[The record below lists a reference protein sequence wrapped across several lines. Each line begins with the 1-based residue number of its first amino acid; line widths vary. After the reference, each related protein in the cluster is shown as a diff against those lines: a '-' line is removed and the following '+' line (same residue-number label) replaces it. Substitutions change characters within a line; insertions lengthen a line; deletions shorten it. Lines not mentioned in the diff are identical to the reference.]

1 MNSLASQISKLDD
14 YTQILNRIM
23 VYISGFALTFMTVM
37 IVVDVFLRFVFNAP
51 LEATVEMSELI
62 EPYVVFLPFA
72 YTLAKGRHVR
82 VTLITSRFS
91 KTPRIFTEILVY
103 IIDAIFFALLCCY
116 SWLEFWHSFKIQEI
130 MLAAIK
136 LPWWAGKFAMPLGMF
151 VIVIQCILLLLLIL
165 SKIKE
170 TKG

>member
-1 MNSLASQISKLDD
+1 MNNSPSQIRKLDD
-14 YTQILNRIM
+14 HAQILNRIM

-51 LEATVEMSELI
+51 LKATVEMSELI

-82 VTLITSRFS
+82 VTLITERLS
-91 KTPRIFTEILVY
+91 KAGRILSEIVVY
-103 IIDAIFFALLCCY
+103 IIDIIFFALLCCY
-116 SWLEFWHSFKIQEI
+116 SWLEFWHSFKVREI
-130 MLAAIK
+130 MLAPIK
-136 LPWWAGKFAMPLGMF
+136 LPWWVGKFSMPLGMF

-165 SKIKE
+165 SRNKE
-170 TKG
+170 TNG

>member
-1 MNSLASQISKLDD
+1 MNNLVSQISKLNDR
-14 YTQILNRIM
+14 TQRLNRIM

-51 LEATVEMSELI
+51 LKATVEMSELI

-82 VTLITSRFS
+82 VTLITSRFP
-91 KTPRIFTEILVY
+91 KTPRVFTEIFVY
-103 IIDAIFFALLCCY
+103 IIGVVFFALLCCY
-116 SWLEFWHSFKIQEI
+116 SWLEFWHSFKVREI
-130 MLAAIK
+130 MLAPIK
-136 LPWWAGKFAMPLGMF
+136 LPWWVGKFSMPLGMF
-151 VIVIQCILLLLLIL
+151 VIIIQCILLLLLIL
-165 SKIKE
+165 SKINE

>member
-1 MNSLASQISKLDD
+1 MIDSASQINKLDD
-14 YTQILNRIM
+14 YTQILNRVL

-72 YTLAKGRHVR
+72 YTLAKDRHVR
-82 VTLITSRFS
+82 VTLITSKFS
-91 KTPRIFTEILVY
+91 KKPRFLTEILVY
-103 IIDAIFFALLCCY
+103 IVDIIFFALLCCY
-116 SWLEFWHSFKIQEI
+116 SWLEFWHSFRIREI

-136 LPWWAGKFAMPLGMF
+136 LPWWVGKFAMPLGMF
-151 VIVIQCILLLLLIL
+151 AIIIQCILLLLLTL
-165 SKIKE
+165 RKIKE

>member
-1 MNSLASQISKLDD
+1 MNNSPSRIRKLDEHA
-14 YTQILNRIM
+14 QILNRIM

-51 LEATVEMSELI
+51 LAATVEISELV

-82 VTLITSRFS
+82 VTLITSKFS
-91 KTPRIFTEILVY
+91 KTPRMLTEIFVY
-103 IIDAIFFALLCCY
+103 IIDVIFFALLCCY
-116 SWLEFWHSFKIQEI
+116 SWMEFWHSFGIGEI
-130 MLAAIK
+130 MLAAVK

-151 VIVIQCILLLLLIL
+151 AIIIQCILLLLLTL
-165 SKIKE
+165 SKIE
-170 TKG
+170 QIKG